1 MKRYKNNAK
10 KRDEEDG
17 SDNGSLLDK
26 HYLFLLFC
34 NLDTIL

>member
-1 MKRYKNNAK
+1 MPK
-10 KRDEEDG
+10 KRDEEDE

>member
-1 MKRYKNNAK
+1 MKQNKNKAK
-10 KRDEEDG
+10 KRDEKDEN
-17 SDNGSLLDK
+17 DNWSLLDK

>member
-1 MKRYKNNAK
+1 MKQNKNKAK
-10 KRDEEDG
+10 KKGRKDE
-17 SDNGSLLDK
+17 DNNRSLLDK